1 MSIATPEIRKRAIEA
16 YKEGKGT
23 QQHIADLYGVHLN
36 TFKYWLKDYEKEGRL
51 EPRTRGHMRQALSL
65 EEKEQLRAMV
75 MEKNDLTLEEIRR
88 KLNKSCS
95 LMAIWRELERQGLR
109 YKKNSKGKRTKQG
122 GYSPSS

>member
-1 MSIATPEIRKRAIEA
+1 
-16 YKEGKGT
+16 
-23 QQHIADLYGVHLN
+23 
-36 TFKYWLKDYEKEGRL
+36 
-51 EPRTRGHMRQALSL
+51 MRQALSL